1 MPFTLARLDH
11 VVLNC
16 TDVAAT
22 VAWYVRALGMVEE
35 MFGPDRRMSL
45 RWGEQK
51 FNVRPT
57 GATGWETARVDAPG
71 SLDLCF
77 ITAAP
82 IDEVVE
88 HLNASGIEITKGPV
102 EQHGALGLM
111 DSVYCHDPDGNLV
124 EVAVYRT
131 DAGRRADHPA

>member
-1 MPFTLARLDH
+1 MDCEVPFTLARLDH

-16 TDVAAT
+16 TDPAAMI
-22 VAWYVRALGMVEE
+22 AWYVRVLGMVEE
-35 MFGPDRRMSL
+35 TFGPDRRVSL

-57 GATGWETARVDAPG
+57 GAAGWATAQVDAPG

-82 IDEVVE
+82 IQDVVD
-88 HLNASGIEITKGPV
+88 HFNTIGVVITKGPIV
-102 EQHGALGLM
+102 RVQARH
-111 DSVYCHDPDGNLV
+111 
-124 EVAVYRT
+124 
-131 DAGRRADHPA
+131 RRAYRRRAAIAVS

>member
-16 TDVAAT
+16 TDPAAT

-35 MFGPDRRMSL
+35 TFGPDRRVSL

-57 GATGWETARVDAPG
+57 GAAGWATARIDAPG

-77 ITAAP
+77 ITTAP
-82 IDEVVE
+82 IGEVVE
-88 HLNASGIEITKGPV
+88 HLHAIGVEITKGPI

-111 DSVYCHDPDGNLV
+111 DSVYCRDPDGNLV
-124 EVAVYRT
+124 EVAAYRL
-131 DAGRRADHPA
+131 A

>member
-16 TDVAAT
+16 TDPAAT
-22 VAWYVRALGMVEE
+22 IAWYVRALGMVEE
-35 MFGPDRRMSL
+35 TFGPDRRVAL
-45 RWGEQK
+45 RWGDQK

-57 GATGWETARVDAPG
+57 GASDWVTAQVDAPG

-77 ITAAP
+77 ITTAP
-82 IDEVVE
+82 IQEVID
-88 HLNASGIEITKGPV
+88 HFNAVGVVITNGPIE
-102 EQHGALGLM
+102 QYGALGLM
-111 DSVYCHDPDGNLV
+111 DSVYCCDPDGNLV

-131 DAGRRADHPA
+131 DAGGT